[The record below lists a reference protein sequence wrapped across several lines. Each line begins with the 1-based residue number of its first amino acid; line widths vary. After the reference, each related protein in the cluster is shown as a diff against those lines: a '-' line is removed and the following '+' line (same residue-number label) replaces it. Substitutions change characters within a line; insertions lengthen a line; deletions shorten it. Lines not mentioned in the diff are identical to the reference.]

1 MNKVMRR
8 AIHFSLAIA
17 VIALGVVGFG
27 ALKGSKIEIKRE
39 KRAPSAPLV
48 RTMTVRTGPEPVW
61 VRGEGTVRPLK
72 EIQLIPQVAGKVI
85 YVSPNL
91 VNGGAFSKDEVLLR
105 IDPVDY
111 ELSVTLA
118 KARVMDA
125 ESRLQF
131 AEEEAAAGKEEWRL
145 LYPKEKEGSGPPP
158 LVAKEPQLAA
168 ARARLEADRAD
179 LRKAILNLERTALNA
194 PFDGRV
200 GQETVDVGQHVNQ
213 GQALASLFSTE
224 AAEIVVP
231 LENSA
236 LEWLKVPG
244 FTTDKGP
251 GASAKVHARIAGQL
265 AAWDGE
271 VVRTEGKL
279 DERTRMVNVVVHVE
293 RPYDRRPPLA
303 LGLFVSVDIKG
314 VTIEGA
320 TIVPRAALRQGNVV
334 WVVDEESR
342 INFREV
348 KVARIQGESVLIR
361 EGLKDGE
368 VVVLSTLKAVSDNMA
383 VRVLQEG
390 EGDRS

>member
-1 MNKVMRR
+1 MNKVMRKL
-8 AIHFSLAIA
+8 IHFTLAVA

-27 ALKGSKIEIKRE
+27 ALKGSKPEIPRE
-39 KRAPSAPLV
+39 RVEPSAPLV
-48 RTMTVRTGPEPVW
+48 RTMTIMTGSAPVW
-61 VRGEGTVRPLK
+61 VGGEGTVRPVK
-72 EIQLIPQVAGKVI
+72 EIQLIPQVGGKVV
-85 YVSPNL
+85 YLSPNL

-125 ESRLQF
+125 ESRLQL

-179 LRKAILNLERTALNA
+179 LRKAILNLERTELSA
-194 PFDGRV
+194 PFEGRV

-213 GQALASLFSTE
+213 GQPLANLFSTE

-231 LENSA
+231 LENKSLA
-236 LEWLKVPG
+236 WLRVPG
-244 FTTDKGP
+244 FTTDEGKGSP
-251 GASAKVHARIAGQL
+251 AKVRARIAGQQTT
-265 AAWDGE
+265 WEGR

-279 DERTRMVNVVVHVE
+279 DERTRMVNVVLRVE

-303 LGLFVSVDIKG
+303 LGLFVTVDIEG
-314 VTIEGA
+314 VTLEGA
-320 TIVPRAALRQGNVV
+320 AIVPRAALREGNLV
-334 WVVDEESR
+334 WVVDGESR
-342 INFREV
+342 LNFRPV
-348 KVARIQGESVLIR
+348 DVARIQGEKVLIR
-361 EGLKDGE
+361 HGLRDGE
-368 VVVLSTLKAVSDNMA
+368 VVVLSPLKAVSDKMA
-383 VRVLQEG
+383 VRVVKEA
-390 EGDRS
+390 EDERS